1 MPASPSIEEAV
12 PAISIRE
19 IAQRLGGRWVLR
31 GISLSVEPGEVVA
44 VVGHNGSGKTT
55 LLRVL
60 ATALRPTRGAGRIFG
75 HDLVR
80 DADGV
85 RAECAMLSHAG
96 GLYADLTAAENLAF
110 AQRMMGGNVDME
122 AIHHALDRVGIRRF
136 ANTRV
141 RTFSSGMQRRTAV
154 ARLYLRDA
162 RLLLLDEPY
171 NSLDGN
177 GVALEVL
184 LLYPGARWPIFV
196 GKLTANLAFVL
207 GVELIAVPLAGV
219 LFHVGLTKTLL
230 PLSGVLLLGTF
241 GFVTLGTFYAAVAS
255 RTRAREILL
264 PLLLLPML
272 VPVLIAA
279 AKATSALTVGDVMG
293 DASAW
298 IRLLVAFDLIFF
310 TAAMLVYDAAIGG

>member
-1 MPASPSIEEAV
+1 VPASPSIEEAV

-136 ANTRV
+136 ADTRV

-177 GVALEVL
+177 GVALVD
-184 LLYPGARWPIFV
+184 
-196 GKLTANLAFVL
+196 
-207 GVELIAVPLAGV
+207 ELIANVRARG
-219 LFHVGLTKTLL
+219 G
-230 PLSGVLLLGTF
+230 
-241 GFVTLGTFYAAVAS
+241 AAVVVLHDLE
-255 RTRAREILL
+255 RTSTTFDRIVELANGRVAG
-264 PLLLLPML
+264 PLRST
-272 VPVLIAA
+272 IHAA
-279 AKATSALTVGDVMG
+279 
-293 DASAW
+293 
-298 IRLLVAFDLIFF
+298 
-310 TAAMLVYDAAIGG
+310 

>member
-1 MPASPSIEEAV
+1 VPASPSIEEAV

-31 GISLSVEPGEVVA
+31 GISLSVDPGEVVA
-44 VVGHNGSGKTT
+44 IVGHNGSGKTT

-60 ATALRPTRGAGRIFG
+60 STALRPTRGAGRIFG

-80 DADGV
+80 EADGV

-136 ANTRV
+136 ADTRV

-177 GVALEVL
+177 GVALVD
-184 LLYPGARWPIFV
+184 
-196 GKLTANLAFVL
+196 
-207 GVELIAVPLAGV
+207 ELIANVRARG
-219 LFHVGLTKTLL
+219 G
-230 PLSGVLLLGTF
+230 
-241 GFVTLGTFYAAVAS
+241 AAVVVLHDLQ
-255 RTRAREILL
+255 RTSTSFDRVVELANGRVAGKVRSSIH
-264 PLLLLPML
+264 
-272 VPVLIAA
+272 AA
-279 AKATSALTVGDVMG
+279 
-293 DASAW
+293 
-298 IRLLVAFDLIFF
+298 
-310 TAAMLVYDAAIGG
+310 